1 MDDIPLPFWITEVE
15 GGIQCIKRFPARFPP
30 DHLPAESGELAAKLP
45 SPARRKSS
53 LPKIR
58 STAEAGEVT
67 EAIEPGLR
75 PDGTAGEFLVYRF
88 PIHSR
93 GGELS
98 VGGIAFDITEQARA
112 EGEVR
117 RKDGVVQAVAQGI
130 TIADPTQAD
139 NPIVYASS
147 GFLRLTGYELS
158 EVLGKNCRFL
168 AGTGTDPVARA
179 QVRDAIHNGR
189 PITTVLCSYRKDG
202 TFFWNELA
210 ISPVFDTD
218 GQLTKFVA
226 VHTDVTQRIQLAQK
240 QHHSK
245 KLETIGQLTGG
256 IAHDFNNLLTVIIAY
271 SDLLLQS
278 PAFDEPALQSLI
290 EISKAGER
298 AASLTRQLLAFS
310 RDQLLIPEVVSLN
323 AIIRDLET
331 MLRRVIGDDIEVSV
345 ILQPELGHVLAD
357 PGQLAQIV
365 LNLAVNSRD
374 AMPQGGKLGFETHD
388 VELSEEYATL
398 HPGVVP
404 GPYVTL
410 AVTDTGVGMAR
421 ETMHHVFEPYFTTKK
436 PGMGVGLGLSVVQ
449 SVVTQCNG
457 HIDVEGR
464 LGVGTTFKIYLPRT
478 ERAVTT
484 HARSSARSGVLR
496 GEERVLLVEDAAAV
510 LQVSQRILE
519 NCGYTVLVAQ
529 DAETALA
536 IAQDNDA
543 PIDLLIADVVLPDNG
558 GYWLAEQLQLNR
570 PKMRVLFIS
579 GCLDDH
585 MIRHG
590 VDKDQVDFLAKPYST
605 SALAMRVREVLDR
618 R

>member
-15 GGIQCIKRFPARFPP
+15 GGIQCVKRFPAKFPP
-30 DHLPAESGELAAKLP
+30 DHLPAESRELAAKVHSQDLRQP
-45 SPARRKSS
+45 SLRRIK
-53 LPKIR
+53 
-58 STAEAGEVT
+58 TAADAGEVT

-75 PDGTAGEFLVYRF
+75 PDGTVGEFLVYRF
-88 PIHSR
+88 PIHNR
-93 GGELS
+93 GGERS
-98 VGGIAFDITEQARA
+98 IGGLAFDVTEQARA
-112 EGEVR
+112 ESELCQQN
-117 RKDGVVQAVAQGI
+117 GVPQAVAQGI
-130 TIADPTQAD
+130 TITDSTQAND
-139 NPIVYASS
+139 PIIYANS

-158 EVLGKNCRFL
+158 EVLGKNSGFL
-168 AGTGTDPVARA
+168 TGARTDPVACA
-179 QVRDAIHNGR
+179 QAKDAIREGR

-218 GQLTKFVA
+218 GQLTKFVG
-226 VHTDVTQRIQLAQK
+226 VHTDVSQRIEMAQ
-240 QHHSK
+240 QQQHSK
-245 KLETIGQLTGG
+245 KMETIGQLTGG

-271 SDLLLQS
+271 CDLLLQS
-278 PAFDEPALQSLI
+278 RAFEEQALQSLI

-357 PGQLAQIV
+357 PGQLAQVV
-365 LNLAVNSRD
+365 LNLAVNARD
-374 AMPQGGKLGFETHD
+374 AMPQGGKLGFETQD
-388 VELSEEYATL
+388 VELSEEYAKL

-421 ETMHHVFEPYFTTKK
+421 ETMHHIFEPYFTTKK

-464 LGVGTTFKIYLPRT
+464 LGVGTTFKICLPRT

-484 HARSSARSGVLR
+484 HARSSARSGDLR
-496 GEERVLLVEDAAAV
+496 GEESVLLVEDAAAV

-529 DAETALA
+529 DAESALA
-536 IAQDNDA
+536 IAQDSDA
-543 PIDLLIADVVLPDNG
+543 PIDLLIADVVLPGNS
-558 GYWLAEQLQLNR
+558 GYWLAEQLQVKR
-570 PKMRVLFIS
+570 PKMQVLFIS

-590 VDKDQVDFLAKPYST
+590 VDKDQVDFVAKPYST
-605 SALAMRVREVLDR
+605 SALAIKVREVLDR
-618 R
+618 